1 MNGTRTDEIAAYV
14 AAVRAALAG
23 LPEATRDELLED
35 LPEHLAEV
43 AADDVGTLVDRLG
56 PPSVYAAE
64 LLAGAGF
71 VGGFPDPPPRRDQVA
86 ELREALLRHARA
98 LDARTGP
105 LVGHARA
112 SEFLTLLRP
121 AWWVLRGYL
130 AAMVLASIL
139 DDSGQPIGL
148 LPRIG
153 GSEVVALLLLAAAVL
168 GSIWLGR
175 RTGPLA
181 AGPRYGL
188 FAGSAVLIVV
198 ALAGFL
204 NADSSTR
211 GSVYSDV
218 NYDNPYSHVEDVFVY
233 DEQGRLIQG
242 ARLFDQDGQP
252 IRLGNPYCPG
262 PNEFSDV
269 APAPDD
275 SKYPYCVGNAPFTL
289 PSAPAP
295 AGPSL
300 DPSLS
305 PSAGPSVS
313 PSVGPSPSR

>member
-1 MNGTRTDEIAAYV
+1 MNGTSTDEITAYV

-64 LLAGAGF
+64 LLAGAGY
-71 VGGFPDPPPRRDQVA
+71 VGGFPDPPPKRDQVA
-86 ELREALLRHARA
+86 ELREAVLRVARVV
-98 LDARTGP
+98 DDRTGP
-105 LVGHARA
+105 LLGHVRA
-112 SEFLTLLRP
+112 SEFLRQLRP

-130 AAMVLASIL
+130 AAMVLAAIL

-175 RTGPLA
+175 RSAGLTKGA
-181 AGPRYGL
+181 AYAL
-188 FAGSAVLIVV
+188 YAGTAVLVLV

-211 GSVYSDV
+211 GSYYSDV

-233 DEQGRLIQG
+233 DGQGRLIEG
-242 ARLFDQDGQP
+242 ARLFDQNGQP
-252 IRLGNPYCPG
+252 IRLGNAYCPG
-262 PNEFSDV
+262 VDEYSDV
-269 APAPDD
+269 TPAVDD
-275 SKYPYCVGNAPFTL
+275 SMYPYCVQNAPFRMPGEPPESVSPA

-295 AGPSL
+295 
-300 DPSLS
+300 
-305 PSAGPSVS
+305 PSAGAAVPS
-313 PSVGPSPSR
+313 PSPSR